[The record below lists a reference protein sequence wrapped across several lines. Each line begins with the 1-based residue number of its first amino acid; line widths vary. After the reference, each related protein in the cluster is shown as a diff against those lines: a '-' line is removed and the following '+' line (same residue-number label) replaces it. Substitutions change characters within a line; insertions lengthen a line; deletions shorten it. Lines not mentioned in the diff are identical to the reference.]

1 MIDYITPSAIDIRI
15 TDGANAVG
23 ANGQISFDTS
33 SNTLYIY
40 DGVTVGGRYS
50 IATEY
55 VEPYRFQGTVSGY
68 ASGGNSPT
76 LSNVIDKF
84 SFSVDGNATDVG
96 DLTITNQY
104 VSGQSSSE
112 SGYISG
118 GITPVPGGTP
128 TLHNIIEKFPF
139 SADSNASDVG
149 DLTQARYASTGQ
161 SSTVSG
167 YTSGGLSPSLNT
179 IDKFSFSADGNA
191 TDVGDLTQARGFATG
206 QSSTISG
213 YVSGGDSGS
222 TTNTVDKFPF
232 ASDTNATDVGDL
244 TQARQDLAGQ
254 SSELNGYTSAGQA
267 GAPFDR
273 TIIDKFPFAT
283 DSNATDV
290 GDLTQ
295 GRYGPVG
302 QSSTASG
309 YTSGGGNAAGGYVR
323 VNTIDKFPFAADTNT
338 TDVGDLTQAR
348 SLSAG
353 QQV

>member
-1 MIDYITPSAIDIRI
+1 MAKVITEKFAF
-15 TDGANAVG
+15 TQYADGIEFNGKAV
-23 ANGQISFDTS
+23 ATAFD
-33 SNTLYIY
+33 LPP
-40 DGVTVGGRYS
+40 G
-50 IATEY
+50 
-55 VEPYRFQGTVSGY
+55 FQGTVSGY
-68 ASGGNSPT
+68 TSGGGNPGQVNT
-76 LSNVIDKF
+76 IDKF

-323 VNTIDKFPFAADTNT
+323 VNTIDKFPFAADTNA